1 MNTFTITLS
10 DVEVKALTHVMA
22 DPQEWTQ
29 NAISERA
36 RIAGE
41 ELVVQET
48 ARMIADPNITTIPAT
63 AEEIIMA
70 ATPYVVS
77 DSWLVSDDN
86 LVDG

>member
-1 MNTFTITLS
+1 MNTFKITLS
-10 DVEVKALTHVMA
+10 DVEVMALAHVMA

-41 ELVVQET
+41 EIVASET
-48 ARMIADPNITTIPAT
+48 ARMLADPNITTIPAT

-70 ATPYVVS
+70 AEPYVAPETP
-77 DSWLVSDDN
+77 DMPA
-86 LVDG
+86 

>member
-10 DVEVKALTHVMA
+10 DVEVTALTHVMA

-29 NAISERA
+29 NAISNRA

-41 ELVVQET
+41 EIVASET

-63 AEEIIMA
+63 AEEIIMQA
-70 ATPYVVS
+70 APYVAPS
-77 DSWLVSDDN
+77 TELPIPSEA
-86 LVDG
+86 